1 MDRYLILS
9 MTSNVCYLSSDL
21 VLMTL
26 ASWTFRTTTRGA
38 YYYLKRRT
46 GTLVSRTV
54 LLLCLVDRNNV
65 T

>member
-38 YYYLKRRT
+38 YYYLKPYRYVYLGLSDSLIIMPR
-46 GTLVSRTV
+46 GP
-54 LLLCLVDRNNV
+54 
-65 T
+65 